1 MNRLWISLGMLLGC
15 GAPPTLPQASL
26 SSPVHSSQGEPARS
40 VTTLALGSCNNQTG
54 SQDYWKVIAEQRPE
68 AFLMLGDNV
77 YGDLADDSPSGPG
90 LPELEAA
97 YTLQNTH
104 SVYQDFRES
113 TPFYTT
119 WDDHD
124 YGVNDAG
131 GDFAFRSR
139 AEHLFL
145 DFWDADAEDPRRTRE
160 GIYHHWFVESQ
171 GHSIQLIALDT
182 RSFRSPLTI
191 GPEGGAKYPARV
203 DGQGTIL
210 GEDQWVWLESA
221 LQRPADLRIV
231 MSSIQV
237 ISTHHGW
244 ERWDTMPHERQ
255 RLLNLVHDA
264 DAWVVSGDRHLG
276 GVYWH
281 EQDGHIIYELTSS
294 ALNQTIERFIS
305 GEGQPEQDPNR
316 LQEAVV
322 ETNFGWMNIDWAN
335 GTVEVSLRS
344 ARTGDVLQ
352 SHMLPLSAEQSP
364 LPETKQQ

>member
-131 GDFAFRSR
+131 GDFAFPR
-139 AEHLFL
+139 AEHLL
-145 DFWDADAEDPRRTRE
+145 DFWDADAEDPRQRE
-160 GIYHHWFVESQ
+160 RES
-171 GHSIQLIALDT
+171 T
-182 RSFRSPLTI
+182 TI
-191 GPEGGAKYPARV
+191 GSLNRRV
-203 DGQGTIL
+203 IPF
-210 GEDQWVWLESA
+210 S
-221 LQRPADLRIV
+221 
-231 MSSIQV
+231 
-237 ISTHHGW
+237 
-244 ERWDTMPHERQ
+244 
-255 RLLNLVHDA
+255 
-264 DAWVVSGDRHLG
+264 
-276 GVYWH
+276 
-281 EQDGHIIYELTSS
+281 
-294 ALNQTIERFIS
+294 
-305 GEGQPEQDPNR
+305 
-316 LQEAVV
+316 
-322 ETNFGWMNIDWAN
+322 
-335 GTVEVSLRS
+335 
-344 ARTGDVLQ
+344 
-352 SHMLPLSAEQSP
+352 
-364 LPETKQQ
+364 